1 MKIFIVEDSSITR
14 LIERKVIESLD
25 LRGTI
30 YEAEDGTDALRL
42 MREVGGCDLMV
53 LDIDMPRQNGLEVL
67 QDLQSKPLPGP
78 SPKVIIVSAMGDG
91 EIVRQAMALG
101 VKSFVLKPF
110 TKDQLG
116 SKIRALLNS

>member
-14 LIERKVIESLD
+14 LIERKVIESLN

-67 QDLQSKPLPGP
+67 QDLQAKPLPGP

-116 SKIRALLNS
+116 SKIRALLNP